1 MPPDVTRDSLTLLEL
16 DQLGHTLFEARGL
29 PSLATV
35 LVGSLK
41 KALQVRSA
49 ELLIWDRKLAV
60 FETLSRGGTRLRALR
75 PEPPK
80 GAAPKARYLIS
91 GGELL
96 TTALTRGAT
105 TLLPLL
111 ARSGLVGMV
120 VLGPRP
126 SRKGRPYTQKEV
138 RSLEEVASR
147 AALAIESRLYE
158 AELVENERLAA
169 LGTFAS
175 MLAHDFR
182 GPMTVIRGYAET
194 LIEEDPPPAP
204 QIVASRA
211 ALIVEM
217 VDRLERMTHE
227 TLDFAKGGGR
237 LVVRRTSASDLLD
250 GLLDAARKQLPKLPI
265 VEDRG
270 GVPEGTTLAADLDK
284 LRRVFLNL
292 AGNAAE
298 AMKGTGRLFVTARVE
313 GGREGDHLV
322 LELKDE
328 GQGVPDAIRE
338 HLFEPFV
345 THGKAGGTGL
355 GLALTRRFVEDHK
368 GTIELLD
375 ARPGATFRIRLPCGR
390 MGGKEAV

>member
-1 MPPDVTRDSLTLLEL
+1 VSRDSLTLKEL
-16 DQLGHTLFEARGL
+16 DRLGHTLFEARGL
-29 PSLATV
+29 PSLANV
-35 LVGSLK
+35 LIDSLK

-49 ELLIWDRKLAV
+49 ELLIWDRKLAL
-60 FETLSRGGTRLRALR
+60 FETLSRGGTRLRAVR
-75 PEPPK
+75 PEAGPRE
-80 GAAPKARYLIS
+80 APKAKYLIS

-96 TTALTRGAT
+96 TTDGARGET
-105 TLLPLL
+105 TLIPLL

-120 VLGPRP
+120 VLGWRP
-126 SRKGRPYTQKEV
+126 GRKGRPYTKKEV
-138 RSLEEVASR
+138 GALEEVASR

-194 LIEEDPPPAP
+194 LVEGEADAEV
-204 QIVASRA
+204 VAARA
-211 ALIVEM
+211 RLIVEM

-237 LVVRRTSASDLLD
+237 LVVRQLEVSALLD
-250 GLLDAARKQLPKLPI
+250 ALLDAARKQLPKLEI
-265 VEDRG
+265 VEDRS
-270 GVPEGTTLAADLDK
+270 GVPTGTTLSADLDK

-292 AGNAAE
+292 AGNASE
-298 AMKGTGRLFVTARVE
+298 AMKGAGRLFVTASVGPAPE
-313 GGREGDHLV
+313 GEV
-322 LELKDE
+322 LILDIRDE
-328 GQGVPDAIRE
+328 GPGVPEAIRE

-345 THGKAGGTGL
+345 THGKSGGTGL

-368 GTIELLD
+368 GTIALLD
-375 ARPGATFRIRLPCGR
+375 ARPGATFRIRVPAGPEQGAGGR
-390 MGGKEAV
+390 S